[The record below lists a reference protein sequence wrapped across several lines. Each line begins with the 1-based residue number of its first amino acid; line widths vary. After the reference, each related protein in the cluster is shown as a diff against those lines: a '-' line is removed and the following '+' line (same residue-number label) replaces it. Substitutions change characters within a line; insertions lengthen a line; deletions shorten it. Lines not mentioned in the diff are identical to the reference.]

1 VPGAAQVKERDRL
14 AALDRYDALD
24 TPQEEAFDRVTRMAC
39 RFFRAPMST
48 ITLVDAHRSW
58 FKSQQGAPPGCEAPR
73 TSAFCNVTIREAAP
87 VVVCDTLLDERF
99 KNNPFVLGEPF
110 VRSYAGVPLR
120 TPDGHNIG
128 TLCVVDMQPRAFEDE
143 DIGILNDL
151 AGVVMD
157 ELELRKLA
165 TTDGL
170 TGVLSRR
177 AFKEGATRALGLA
190 VRHRHEASCIFFD
203 LDHFKDIN
211 DTHGHGVGD
220 KVLMES
226 AEICRAQLRQT
237 DLLGRLGGE
246 EFAILLPHTGAAAAL
261 AVAEK
266 LREAIAS
273 RQILGPEPIRF
284 SASFGVAALD
294 RSARDIETL
303 LRRADEAL
311 YDAKARGRNRCT
323 LWQTR
328 ETSDPEL
335 LRRVFKAGQI
345 AFNGG
350 RSTIDCTVR
359 GLSDLRASLA
369 VITTADIPGQFKL
382 RIEADDLSRVCRVV
396 AKRERQLEVEFA

>member
-1 VPGAAQVKERDRL
+1 MLGAAQVKEQDRL

-24 TPQEEAFDRVTRMAC
+24 TPQEEAFDRITRIAC

-58 FKSQQGAPPGCEAPR
+58 YKSQQGGPPGCEAPR
-73 TSAFCNVTIREAAP
+73 GSAFCNVTIREAAP
-87 VVVCDTLLDERF
+87 VVVPDTLLDARF
-99 KNNPFVLGEPF
+99 KNNPFVLGEPY
-110 VRSYAGVPLR
+110 VRFYAGVPLR

-128 TLCVVDMQPRAFEDE
+128 TLCIVDMRPRAFADE
-143 DIGILNDL
+143 DVEILNDL
-151 AGVVMD
+151 ASIAMG

-177 AFKEGATRALGLA
+177 AFKEEAARALGLA
-190 VRHRHEASCIFFD
+190 VRHRHEASCLFFD
-203 LDHFKDIN
+203 LDHFKAIN
-211 DTHGHGVGD
+211 DTYGHISGD
-220 KVLMES
+220 KVLIES

-246 EFAILLPHTGAAAAL
+246 EFAILLPHTGATAAL

-266 LREAIAS
+266 LREAMAN
-273 RQILGPEPIRF
+273 RQVPGPEPIRF

-294 RSARDIETL
+294 RSAPDIETL
-303 LRRADEAL
+303 LQHADEAL
-311 YDAKARGRNRCT
+311 YEAKSQGRNRCAR
-323 LWQTR
+323 WQTR
-328 ETSDPEL
+328 ETIDPGL

-345 AFNGG
+345 TFNGG

-359 GLSDLRASLA
+359 GLSDLQASLA

-382 RIEADDLSRVCRVV
+382 RIESDDLSRVCRVV
-396 AKRERQLEVEFA
+396 AKREKQLEVEFA

>member
-1 VPGAAQVKERDRL
+1 VK
-14 AALDRYDALD
+14 
-24 TPQEEAFDRVTRMAC
+24 
-39 RFFRAPMST
+39 
-48 ITLVDAHRSW
+48 
-58 FKSQQGAPPGCEAPR
+58 
-73 TSAFCNVTIREAAP
+73 
-87 VVVCDTLLDERF
+87 
-99 KNNPFVLGEPF
+99 
-110 VRSYAGVPLR
+110 
-120 TPDGHNIG
+120 
-128 TLCVVDMQPRAFEDE
+128 PRAFEDD
-143 DIGILNDL
+143 DIEILNDL

-170 TGVLSRR
+170 TGALSRR
-177 AFKEGATRALGLA
+177 AFKEGAARALGLA

-211 DTHGHGVGD
+211 DIHGHSVGD

-261 AVAEK
+261 VVAEK
-266 LREAIAS
+266 LREAMAS
-273 RQILGPEPIRF
+273 REVSGPTHF

-311 YDAKARGRNRCT
+311 YDAKAQGRNRCR
-323 LWQTR
+323 LWHSR

-369 VITTADIPGQFKL
+369 VINTADIPGQFKL

>member
-1 VPGAAQVKERDRL
+1 
-14 AALDRYDALD
+14 
-24 TPQEEAFDRVTRMAC
+24 
-39 RFFRAPMST
+39 
-48 ITLVDAHRSW
+48 
-58 FKSQQGAPPGCEAPR
+58 
-73 TSAFCNVTIREAAP
+73 
-87 VVVCDTLLDERF
+87 
-99 KNNPFVLGEPF
+99 
-110 VRSYAGVPLR
+110 
-120 TPDGHNIG
+120 
-128 TLCVVDMQPRAFEDE
+128 
-143 DIGILNDL
+143 
-151 AGVVMD
+151 
-157 ELELRKLA
+157 
-165 TTDGL
+165 
-170 TGVLSRR
+170 
-177 AFKEGATRALGLA
+177 
-190 VRHRHEASCIFFD
+190 
-203 LDHFKDIN
+203 
-211 DTHGHGVGD
+211 
-220 KVLMES
+220 MES

-261 AVAEK
+261 VVAEK
-266 LREAIAS
+266 LREAMAS
-273 RQILGPEPIRF
+273 RQILGPEPIHF

-311 YDAKARGRNRCT
+311 YDAKAHGRNRCT

-369 VITTADIPGQFKL
+369 VINTADIPGQFKL